1 MAATPE
7 QIEEILALRDRKV
20 GPKQIARKLGLRPAE
35 IKDIIQTRLNHTNP
49 EKVSQ
54 PQKLPRLKECLIDSQ
69 GFDRFFGSRI
79 LRKDRKGLS
88 QVMVTRVDGQHH
100 LVTAFLVDAWCLGV
114 KNTMGPRKVKNT
126 DYPLMREKTYAQ
138 TMDDSYRTISLEQAQ
153 SVIYGA
159 VDYAKRLGI
168 DPHRDFAKA
177 KSALGPR
184 LENLIR
190 HEFGKN
196 GKPYYFASPYDNPEE
211 IIAKLQASVGKGK
224 FDYTIGMDLGMG
236 TVL

>member
-7 QIEEILALRDRKV
+7 QVQEVLALRDRKV

-35 IKDIIQTRLNHTNP
+35 VNNIIQTQLSANP
-49 EKVSQ
+49 EQYSQ
-54 PQKLPRLKECLIDSQ
+54 PKSLPKLKECLIDSQ

-79 LRKDRKGLS
+79 LKKDRKGLS
-88 QVMVTRVDGQHH
+88 QVMVTRIDGQHCF
-100 LVTAFLVDAWCLGV
+100 VTTFLIDAWCLGV
-114 KNTMGPRKVKNT
+114 KDAMGPRKVKST
-126 DYPLMREKTYAQ
+126 DYPLMREQAYAK

-159 VDYAKRLGI
+159 VNYAKHLGI
-168 DPHRDFAKA
+168 NPHADFERAKDN
-177 KSALGPR
+177 LGPQMN
-184 LENLIR
+184 NLGR

-196 GKPYYFASPYDNPEE
+196 GKPYYFAGPYDNPEK
-211 IIAKLQASVGKGK
+211 ILAKLRDSVGEGN
-224 FDYTIGMDLGMG
+224 FNYTIGMDLGMG

>member
-7 QIEEILALRDRKV
+7 QIQEILALRDRKV

-35 IKDIIQTRLNHTNP
+35 VNNIIQTQLSTHP
-49 EKVSQ
+49 EKYSQ
-54 PQKLPRLKECLIDSQ
+54 PKKLPRLKECLIDSQ

-79 LRKDRKGLS
+79 LNRDRKGLS
-88 QVMVTRVDGQHH
+88 QVMIARVDGQHH
-100 LVTAFLVDAWCLGV
+100 LVTTFLIDAWCLGV
-114 KNTMGPRKVKNT
+114 KDAMGPRKVKNT
-126 DYPLMREKTYAQ
+126 DYPLMREKAYAQ
-138 TMDDSYRTISLEQAQ
+138 TMEDSYRTISLEQAQ

-159 VDYAKRLGI
+159 VDYAKRLGLE
-168 DPHRDFAKA
+168 PHEDFSRAQEN
-177 KSALGPR
+177 LGPR
-184 LENLIR
+184 LENLVR

-196 GKPYYFASPYDNPEE
+196 GKPYYFAGPYDQSEQVV
-211 IIAKLQASVGKGK
+211 AKLRESVGEGK